1 MLPNGLD
8 QLKEDTCDQTPG
20 LFLPCQGPAR
30 VLPGFSLAA
39 FSLCWIL
46 SNHPLRCSAFILEAP
61 VAHPFFNLNPLTT
74 FYTSSSV
81 GMFIPA
87 AIHCTKTYEQVNLK
101 QLRCLKQKQ
110 STKCLPTL
118 CNPTELYHDR
128 RSSLSMPNRK
138 LLFPP
143 SQCKTPCSF
152 RFNMLLPLHHGLVPN
167 ENEK

>member
-30 VLPGFSLAA
+30 VLPGCLIFVLDLVKPPLEV
-39 FSLCWIL
+39 LCI
-46 SNHPLRCSAFILEAP
+46 ILEAP

-87 AIHCTKTYEQVNLK
+87 AIRCTKTYEQVNLK
-101 QLRCLKQKQ
+101 QLGCLK
-110 STKCLPTL
+110 
-118 CNPTELYHDR
+118 
-128 RSSLSMPNRK
+128 
-138 LLFPP
+138 
-143 SQCKTPCSF
+143 
-152 RFNMLLPLHHGLVPN
+152 
-167 ENEK
+167 